1 MAEPR
6 DFYEVLG
13 VGRNASPDEIQ
24 RAYRKLAREYHPD
37 INKDPAAEAQFK
49 DVAEAYDVLSDP
61 ETRRRYDAFGHDFR
75 RVPEDMDP
83 DQYARARAGRG
94 AGWGGSAG
102 GRAGSGGDGERV
114 WSSTGGDDV
123 DLDDLLGG
131 FGGFGS
137 FFGSRGRRG
146 FGPIA
151 GADQE
156 AELVLT
162 VDEAFRGGRR
172 TITLPG
178 ADGDRRLEVSIPA
191 GVADGQRIRLAGQGG
206 AGREGAASGDLYL
219 VVRIAPDNRYRLDGR
234 NITVELRLTPWEA
247 ALGTTAPVDTP
258 GGEAKV
264 RVPPATSSGKRLRLR
279 GRGMPNPKGKPGDL
293 FAEARIMVPPK
304 LTDEE
309 RRLFE
314 ELATVSDFDPRR
326 IR

>member
-37 INKDPAAEAQFK
+37 INKDPAAEARFK

-114 WSSTGGDDV
+114 WSSSGGDDV

-178 ADGDRRLEVSIPA
+178 AGGDRRLEVSIPA
-191 GVADGQRIRLAGQGG
+191 GVTDGQRIRLGGQGG

-258 GGEAKV
+258 GGETKV

-326 IR
+326 MR

>member
-178 ADGDRRLEVSIPA
+178 AGGDRRLEVSIPA
-191 GVADGQRIRLAGQGG
+191 GVADGQRIRLGGQGG

-258 GGEAKV
+258 GGETKV

>member
-102 GRAGSGGDGERV
+102 GRTGSGGDGERV

-123 DLDDLLGG
+123 DLDDLLGRG
-131 FGGFGS
+131 VPAQPEPFVVVAAGS
-137 FFGSRGRRG
+137 HQPLAVAF
-146 FGPIA
+146 A
-151 GADQE
+151 TT
-156 AELVLT
+156 T
-162 VDEAFRGGRR
+162 V
-172 TITLPG
+172 
-178 ADGDRRLEVSIPA
+178 
-191 GVADGQRIRLAGQGG
+191 
-206 AGREGAASGDLYL
+206 AGRSTFSG
-219 VVRIAPDNRYRLDGR
+219 
-234 NITVELRLTPWEA
+234 
-247 ALGTTAPVDTP
+247 
-258 GGEAKV
+258 
-264 RVPPATSSGKRLRLR
+264 VP
-279 GRGMPNPKGKPGDL
+279 
-293 FAEARIMVPPK
+293 
-304 LTDEE
+304 
-309 RRLFE
+309 
-314 ELATVSDFDPRR
+314 
-326 IR
+326 